1 MRFSMR
7 PVSDCLSGYSVV
19 DFWCVTVD
27 SELCRISWYEFIR
40 KYEMKM
46 FVSKK
51 CYVIFMLLSAG
62 FFAGCSTPDKGV
74 SPAEEYTQRMGDAD
88 ALALSGKQD
97 AAVMAYEK
105 IAESNPAQGAPW
117 SKIAQIKFV
126 QGHYSQAIVAAEETL
141 RRDPSSREAKSVTAV
156 GGLRLAVRSLEDLR
170 NDAALAGDAKVDA
183 VKLALMLRET
193 LGEPVLESKNKPPI
207 RKPIPS
213 RPSTSKSAVE
223 IQAPQ
228 VAPAA
233 PAAPSANRGSNPFGS
248 LQ

>member
-1 MRFSMR
+1 
-7 PVSDCLSGYSVV
+7 
-19 DFWCVTVD
+19 
-27 SELCRISWYEFIR
+27 
-40 KYEMKM
+40 M

-51 CYVIFMLLSAG
+51 YYVILMLVGAG
-62 FFAGCSTPDKGV
+62 FFTGCATSNKEV
-74 SPAEEYTQRMGDAD
+74 SSVEEYARRMGEAD

-97 AAVMAYEK
+97 AAVISYEK
-105 IAESNPAQGAPW
+105 IAEANPAQGAPW

-126 QGHYSQAIVAAEETL
+126 QGYYSQAIVAAEETL

-193 LGEPVLESKNKPPI
+193 LGEPVLESKNKPPL

-213 RPSTSKSAVE
+213 RPSKPAVE
-223 IQAPQ
+223 GSAPK
-228 VAPAA
+228 VTPTA
-233 PAAPSANRGSNPFGS
+233 PAAPSSSRGNNPFGS